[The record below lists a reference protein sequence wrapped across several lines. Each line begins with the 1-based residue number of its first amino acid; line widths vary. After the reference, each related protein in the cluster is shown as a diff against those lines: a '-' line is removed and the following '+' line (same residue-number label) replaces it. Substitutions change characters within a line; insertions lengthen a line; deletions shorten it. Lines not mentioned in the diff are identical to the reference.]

1 MKRYS
6 LMDELNSYFYL
17 IQNIIPSKLLVFLLL
32 LIKDHKISLI
42 CQLAMI
48 KLLVGRI
55 THVEPH
61 ITESASIRDLVFGFG
76 DGINTSLG
84 IVAGVGG
91 AVIAADVV
99 ILAALIGM
107 FTGAK
112 AMAVQNYLAVKSQ
125 REILESEIKREEFEI
140 ENMPDRERQEIEQV
154 YRDKGFEG
162 KELEMVVDKITSNKD
177 VWLKT
182 MLTEELGLNLDI
194 IGSPLKGAL
203 VMFGAFLL
211 GGILPILPY
220 FVVKAGLISSV
231 TAIVVAIVMSI
242 VSSFVVGALKAKL
255 AKKNW
260 IKGGIEMAGL
270 GTGVALVG
278 YGIGSELASTGIVN
292 IPSAG

>member
-1 MKRYS
+1 M
-6 LMDELNSYFYL
+6 
-17 IQNIIPSKLLVFLLL
+17 V
-32 LIKDHKISLI
+32 KI
-42 CQLAMI
+42 LA
-48 KLLVGRI
+48 GRT

-61 ITESASIRDLVFGFG
+61 ITESASIRDIVFGFG

-91 AVIAADVV
+91 AVIPADVV

-112 AMAVQNYLAVKSQ
+112 AMAVQNYLAVKSH

-140 ENMPDRERQEIEQV
+140 ENMPDKERQEIEQV
-154 YRDKGFEG
+154 YRAKGFEG

-182 MLTEELGLNLDI
+182 MLTEELGLNLDV

-203 VMFGAFLL
+203 VMFGSFLL

-242 VSSFVVGALKAKL
+242 ASSFVVGALKAKL

-278 YGIGSELASTGIVN
+278 FGIGSELASAGIVN
-292 IPSAG
+292 IPPAG